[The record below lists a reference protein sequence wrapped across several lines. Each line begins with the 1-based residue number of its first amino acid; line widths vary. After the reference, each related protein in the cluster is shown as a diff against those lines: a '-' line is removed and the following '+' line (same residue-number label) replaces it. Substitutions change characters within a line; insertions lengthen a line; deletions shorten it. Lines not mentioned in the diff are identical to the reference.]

1 MPDSAAQRAAGGGRR
16 GRGADGPALD
26 SARGGRQAPH
36 RPPIPANELDRRQV
50 ARYAGRVAIVAFFR
64 RLLRKLQPPGN
75 RSSLET
81 EYLQPNAPVI
91 SGGPNPPS
99 GHVPGGY
106 MQN

>member
-1 MPDSAAQRAAGGGRR
+1 
-16 GRGADGPALD
+16 
-26 SARGGRQAPH
+26 
-36 RPPIPANELDRRQV
+36 
-50 ARYAGRVAIVAFFR
+50 VAIVAFFR

-99 GHVPGGY
+99 GHVPCGY